1 MELKE
6 FIKGVLTEI
15 VEAQSEF
22 NQEMDAQ
29 NKKVK
34 VCKYPLVGESA
45 GPHEAVTLSVSFDL
59 KLSLKKNSDSKSAI
73 GVVAG
78 IIGSGINKVQSSE
91 DESENRLSF
100 EMPLTFN
107 CS

>member
-45 GPHEAVTLSVSFDL
+45 GPHGAVTLSVSFA
-59 KLSLKKNSDSKSAI
+59 LKKNSDSKSAI